1 MTKSKW
7 SYLNKDIL
15 KIYREDPSTGY
26 SESARTLLG
35 EDAEYS
41 DVDALRTY
49 IKRFLDR
56 QDPDTFERDLDEN
69 NFTPPDNWS
78 HGWLKTKEASIFI
91 KNSNGGQQISFEE
104 MRKEFIDELKEFTP
118 SFKTIDR
125 KPVLDPHCLVI
136 DIADLHIGKLSS
148 STETGED
155 YNRHEAVSRAVR
167 GVAGILNKSE
177 GFPIDKIV
185 FIIGNDVLHTDNAIG
200 TTTAGTKQDTDGT
213 WYDNYIS
220 ARNLYSGIIQHLL
233 SIADVHIIHCP
244 SNHDYVTGFMLADSM
259 WCLFKDCENVTF
271 DLSMAHR
278 KYYKYGRNLISA
290 SHGDGAKMEHLP
302 LLMANESKQHWADTD
317 YRYIYLHHIHHKDY
331 WKFRSGKDYHGVT
344 VEYLR
349 SPSGTDSW
357 HHKMGY
363 QHSPKAV
370 EGFIHHK
377 DYGQVSR
384 ITHLF

>member
-1 MTKSKW
+1 MSQYRPRLSEEEYRLIQK
-7 SYLNKDIL
+7 
-15 KIYREDPSTGY
+15 YREDKDSF
-26 SESARTLLG
+26 E
-35 EDAEYS
+35 E
-41 DVDALRTY
+41 AL
-49 IKRFLDR
+49 DS
-56 QDPDTFERDLDEN
+56 N
-69 NFTPPDNWS
+69 NFTPTDNWS

-91 KNSNGGQQISFEE
+91 KNSNGGQGVSFDE
-104 MRKEFIDELKEFTP
+104 MRKEFVSELQQFSPEF
-118 SFKTIDR
+118 KKIER
-125 KPVLDPHCLVI
+125 KLINDPHCLVI

-148 STETGED
+148 PTETGEKYD
-155 YNRHEAVSRAVR
+155 SNTAIARAVA
-167 GVAGILNKSE
+167 GVSGILSKAK

-185 FIIGNDVLHTDNAIG
+185 FIIGNDILHTDNANG
-200 TTTAGTKQDTDGT
+200 TTTGGTKQDTDGT
-213 WYDNYIS
+213 WYDNYTA

-259 WCLFKDCENVTF
+259 WCLFKNSENVTF

-278 KYYKYGRNLISA
+278 KYYQYGNNLISA

-302 LLMANESKQHWADTD
+302 LLMANESKEDWAKTI

-357 HHKMGY
+357 HHRNGF

-377 DYGQVSR
+377 EYGQVSR